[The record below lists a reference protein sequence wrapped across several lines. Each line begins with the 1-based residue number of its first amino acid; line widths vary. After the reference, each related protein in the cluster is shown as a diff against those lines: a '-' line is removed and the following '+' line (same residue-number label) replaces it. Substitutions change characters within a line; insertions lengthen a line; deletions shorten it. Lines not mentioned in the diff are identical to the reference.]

1 MYYEKPRSVLR
12 MQMFLLPLLLSA
24 SLGVHFLERHAK
36 GNKQNMK
43 IYRNVQ
49 SRLGGA
55 NYSKCIKNCMSRCL
69 SDMLM
74 STMNMK
80 GKKGLNRKIQFVS
93 NDESDN
99 NSTVPCCHRN

>member
-74 STMNMK
+74 SSMNMK
-80 GKKGLNRKIQFVS
+80 GKKGKDGFEKSNLYQMKLKLNQFVRV
-93 NDESDN
+93 
-99 NSTVPCCHRN
+99 T